1 MTINEV
7 IEDVRRIKTGFDLDD
22 RRIIG
27 SINYVEMKLLKD
39 VIRGR
44 EGEDEYRSRGNYSSG
59 TERDAVLI
67 APAPFDSMYI
77 DYCCAIIDREQ
88 EETELYENDIIAYNM
103 QFAAFKNYWWRT
115 HRQAQKYRYHG
126 G

>member
-59 TERDAVLI
+59 AERDAVLI

-115 HRQAQKYRYHG
+115 HRQTQKYRYHG